1 MADEKKQKSIRQ
13 IIEDQNALLSEQ
25 LRIIKDQAGIDSD
38 RVNDQQ
44 DIANVLKDQLKS
56 LQFQSSEKSLIRK
69 ITTEIN
75 NITAKNYE
83 IGKNE
88 LGTLKGVQALQKDR
102 VTLENKIRL
111 LNQQKLKF
119 QNLSKNSVGEEAQ
132 LYGDVAITI
141 KEQIDEITRLNKELG
156 KVEDASERINKNMT
170 VKSFSGAADLFK
182 SIPGL
187 RQFSEPLSKA
197 AEASRSMASGIEQA
211 AMSGGKGLTKERIKQ
226 LGLEKQL
233 NGLAGAAA
241 AQKIK
246 GMSTFNKNLLIAK
259 AGFKAL
265 GGIIKTVLLP
275 VTLIT
280 NFVSAL
286 IESDRAAS
294 DLAKTLGTSYDNA
307 LDLRLEMTAFAA
319 ETDKVFVTTKGLQE
333 TLSAINTTLGTN
345 AFYLDDNVAL
355 MTELRKTAGLTNEE
369 LVALNALTLT
379 NGKSLEEN
387 TQEVLGQVIALNA
400 STNSAVS
407 QQQVLK
413 DIKDVSAATTLS
425 FSKNPALIA
434 ESVATARRLG
444 LELSKVEGIA
454 DSLLDFESSIV
465 NELQAELLIGR
476 DINLEK
482 ARQAAL
488 NNDLTTA
495 AEEIAKQAGSAADF
509 AEMNRIQQDAL
520 AKSVGM
526 SREELAKML
535 FLQEQQ
541 AAVGAKSAEE
551 RELVEQRIR
560 QLENQGLSQ
569 AQIRKKLG
577 EESLKDLQNQASVGD
592 QFGAAI
598 EKFKELFVAIAPA
611 VLNVAT
617 AIMPIFNALGY
628 IVKPIAALIN
638 GANQLSGVLGTV
650 VGLLTAAG
658 IAALVLNSSLTFGV
672 GAAIA
677 LAAVGAGMS
686 LLKSNKDE
694 ATKVGDVFSPSKG
707 KTQISTKEGGLFE
720 LSKNDDVIA
729 APGAAAKMQQSNQS
743 TVVQQDNT
751 ETNNL
756 LKQLIATNS
765 KGYDKLDKKP
775 ELSPLGL
782 YEIS

>member
-1 MADEKKQKSIRQ
+1 MANEKEQKSIRQ

-25 LRIIKDQAGIDSD
+25 LRIIKDQAGIDGG

-75 NITAKNYE
+75 NITSKNYE

-88 LGTLKGVQALQKDR
+88 LGTIKGIQSLQKDR

-119 QNLSKNSVGEEAQ
+119 QNLSKDSVGEEAE
-132 LYGDVAITI
+132 LYSDVAISI
-141 KEQIDEITRLNKELG
+141 KEQIDEITRLNQELG
-156 KVEDASERINKNMT
+156 KVEESSERINKNFS
-170 VKSFSGAADLFK
+170 VKGFAGAADLFK
-182 SIPGL
+182 SVPLL

-211 AMSGGKGLTKERIKQ
+211 ATSGGKGLTKERIKQ

-233 NGLAGAAA
+233 NGLSGAAA
-241 AQKIK
+241 SQKIK
-246 GMSTFNKNLLIAK
+246 GMSIFNKNILIAK
-259 AGFKAL
+259 TGFKAL
-265 GGIIKTVLLP
+265 GGIIKSAIGPLAL
-275 VTLIT
+275 
-280 NFVSAL
+280 VSFLQAL

-294 DLAKTLGTSYDNA
+294 DLAKTLGTSYNNA
-307 LDLRLEMTAFAA
+307 LDLRLEMTGFAA
-319 ETDKVFVTTKGLQE
+319 STDKAFVTTKGLQE
-333 TLSAINTTLGTN
+333 TLTAINTTLGTN
-345 AFYLDDNVAL
+345 AFFLDDNVAL

-387 TQEVLGQVIALNA
+387 TQEVLGQVIALN
-400 STNSAVS
+400 SSNKSAIS

-413 DIKDVSAATTLS
+413 DIKDTSEATTLS
-425 FSKNPALIA
+425 FGKNPALIA

-454 DSLLDFESSIV
+454 DSLLDFESSIT
-465 NELQAELLIGR
+465 NELQAELLLGR

-526 SREELAKML
+526 SREELGKML

-541 AAVGAKSAEE
+541 ASIGAKSAEQ

-577 EESLKDLQNQASVGD
+577 EESLENLQNQASVGD
-592 QFGAAI
+592 QFGAAV
-598 EKFKELFVAIAPA
+598 EKFKELFVALAPA
-611 VLNVAT
+611 VLNIANT
-617 AIMPIFNALGY
+617 IMPVFNVLGY
-628 IVKPIAALIN
+628 IAKPIAALI
-638 GANQLSGVLGTV
+638 SGVSKINSGFGTL
-650 VGLLTAAG
+650 VGILTAAG

-672 GAAIA
+672 GVAAA
-677 LAAVGAGMS
+677 LGAVGVGMA
-686 LLKSNKDE
+686 LLKSNKEE
-694 ATKVGDVFSPSKG
+694 ATQAGDVFSPSKG

-720 LSKNDDVIA
+720 LSKNDDIIA
-729 APGAAAKMQQSNQS
+729 APGVASRMQSSNQ
-743 TVVQQDNT
+743 TNILPQDNS
-751 ETNNL
+751 ETNRL
-756 LKQLIATNS
+756 LEKLISTNS
-765 KGYDKLDKKP
+765 QGYQRLDKKP
-775 ELSPLGL
+775 ELSPVGL

>member
-1 MADEKKQKSIRQ
+1 MADENKQKSIRQ

-56 LQFQSSEKSLIRK
+56 LQFQSSEKNLIRK

-156 KVEDASERINKNMT
+156 KVEDASERINKNMA

-246 GMSTFNKNLLIAK
+246 GMSTFNKNILIAK
-259 AGFKAL
+259 VGFKAL
-265 GGIIKTVLLP
+265 GGIIKVALAPLALLSF
-275 VTLIT
+275 IQ
-280 NFVSAL
+280 AL
-286 IESDRAAS
+286 MESDRAAS
-294 DLAKTLGTSYDNA
+294 DLAKTLGTSYSNA

-454 DSLLDFESSIV
+454 DSLLDFESSITS
-465 NELQAELLIGR
+465 ELQAELLIGR

-611 VLNVAT
+611 VLNIANT
-617 AIMPIFNALGY
+617 IMPIFNALGY

-729 APGAAAKMQQSNQS
+729 APGVASRMQQSNQS
-743 TVVQQDNT
+743 TVIQQDNS

-765 KGYDKLDKKP
+765 KGYDKLDKKQ
-775 ELSPLGL
+775 EISPVGL
-782 YEIS
+782 YEIA